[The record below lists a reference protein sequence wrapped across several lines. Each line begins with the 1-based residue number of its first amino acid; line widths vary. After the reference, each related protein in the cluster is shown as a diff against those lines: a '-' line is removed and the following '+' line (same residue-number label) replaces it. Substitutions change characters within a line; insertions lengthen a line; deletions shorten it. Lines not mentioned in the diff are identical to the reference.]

1 MDGSMDGGSGG
12 SQEAALGLRDS
23 RSKAGKAS
31 LADTV
36 AEAVAQSESS
46 ISTAAVSTSLA
57 AVVTLED
64 DLRYFPETLGSL
76 LKQTVLPSEIFLA
89 YCGQVHTPHVASGS
103 RHNITVQAHD
113 GMVKIRV
120 IPVKAGSFIAAV
132 DGALNYARD
141 NGMISNRV
149 RQLLLLHDD
158 SRPVGEQYIEAL
170 TEVQRNNPSASVIG
184 TKQMDWEGEALHNA
198 GYYAAPGHR
207 VNSLVVDGEQDQEQ
221 YDSRSDVFAVSLS
234 GALVDM
240 DMWLHASDGN
250 YPFGTFG
257 QSRDFCRRMCLGGG
271 RVIIAP
277 QVKTAHLRARFE
289 GLRTQKGQPAG
300 RGSGSP
306 VPSYG
311 AQTKARDTYYYSDIS
326 VIRWPVSWLWKWL
339 GSFILFA
346 KLLGRKQV
354 YQACVELCAPW
365 RDLGNIFTMISARM
379 KVASH
384 SRVSARDISL
394 LSVSR
399 DRVKSWDDRVRA
411 FSDEG
416 SNTVLDPL
424 ARAHL
429 RTRKHIRYTWAAI
442 MAAVMLAVGLA
453 VNFGI
458 LRAAFTGSV
467 LSSVSLTPSGAT
479 LGQLARS
486 ATSYWSYAS
495 GLGAHAAPAPFS
507 LVLLLMSLVTLGH
520 VEYAP
525 TVIILL
531 AAPCAA
537 LSFWALAG
545 TVTRSNAVRIT
556 AGCAWAAGGMFMGFY
571 SLGNLPLLVSSVFL
585 PASVAFTLKALGMY
599 RTEEPETPAPS
610 AQNGACA
617 ALCFMAAALCEP
629 QLMIVWA
636 VSCAAFALFARSHKS
651 YLLLIPIPALAA
663 LLPTVIDVIRYW
675 DKGAWR
681 QIFIDVNTAS
691 PAAAGNSSATSL
703 LGQIRAVF
711 SPGHFTGGG
720 AVSAAALWAAA
731 IGFAAI
737 AVLSA
742 ISLFL
747 PIVLRASRMMWS
759 LMLGGA
765 LTAVLSSRV
774 TIAVDAQGYSK
785 GSVMP
790 GLMVIL
796 LGMLACTCMA
806 AGTGVKTFT
815 AFSRRITSEGTVEPA
830 AVLNPA
836 VLAGRGVIAV
846 ILALC
851 SAAWAWSG
859 FAAPAAP
866 GRITA
871 SRNQLPAVVQ
881 DYLASNPAR
890 RILAVDAS
898 VAQDLT
904 YHSMATSRGDILD
917 INPSIQAQSVS
928 YRLGQKV
935 SPSVQAAEDTG
946 RKISSALSLLI
957 AGASS
962 SAVDQLSS
970 LGFGVIYIVH
980 TAEDGSAQ
988 LISHLIASNGTESVV
1003 STAQGTYIRFS
1014 VDDTNTH
1021 GISLSQETR
1030 YSRSPWRY
1038 AWIAV
1043 MAVTLIIY
1051 CIVAFPR
1058 RNRYSQEQA

>member
-1 MDGSMDGGSGG
+1 MDGSMAGGNGG
-12 SQEAALGLRDS
+12 SQEAVRGMRDS
-23 RSKAGKAS
+23 GSEVGKAS

-36 AEAVAQSESS
+36 AEAVAQSEN
-46 ISTAAVSTSLA
+46 STRAATVSTSLA

-64 DLRYFPETLGSL
+64 DLRYFPETLVSL
-76 LKQTVLPSEIFLA
+76 LRQTVLPSEIFLA
-89 YCGQVHTPHVASGS
+89 YCGQAHISHIASGS
-103 RHNITVQAHD
+103 CRNIMVPAH
-113 GMVKIRV
+113 GGTVKIRV

-141 NGMISNRV
+141 NGIISNRV

-158 SRPVGEQYIEAL
+158 SRPVGEQYIESL
-170 TEVQRNNPSASVIG
+170 TEAQRNNPSASVIG
-184 TKQMDWEGEALHNA
+184 TKQMGWNGETLHNA

-240 DMWLHASDGN
+240 DVWLHASDGN

-257 QSRDFCRRMCLGGG
+257 QSRDFCRRVCLGGG
-271 RVIIAP
+271 RVIIAS

-289 GLRTQKGQPAG
+289 GMRTQKGQPAG
-300 RGSGSP
+300 HGSGAP

-311 AQTKARDTYYYSDIS
+311 AQAKARDTYYYSDIS
-326 VIRWPVSWLWKWL
+326 VIRWLLSWFWKWL
-339 GSFILFA
+339 SSFILFA

-354 YQACVELCAPW
+354 YQACVEMCAPW

-379 KVASH
+379 RVASH
-384 SRVSARDISL
+384 SRVSARDLSL

-399 DRVKSWDDRVRA
+399 DRVKSWNDRVRA

-424 ARAHL
+424 AKAHL
-429 RTRKHIRYTWAAI
+429 RARKRIRYTWAAI

-467 LSSVSLTPSGAT
+467 LSSGSLTPSGAT

-507 LVLLLMSLVTLGH
+507 LVLLIMSLVTLGH

-531 AAPCAA
+531 TAPCAA

-599 RTEEPETPAPS
+599 RTEEPERPAPS

-691 PAAAGNSSATSL
+691 PAAAGSSATSL
-703 LGQIRAVF
+703 LGQMRAVF
-711 SPGHFTGGG
+711 SPGNFTGGG
-720 AVSAAALWAAA
+720 AVSAAVLWAAV
-731 IGFAAI
+731 IGFAVV
-737 AVLSA
+737 AVLSVV
-742 ISLFL
+742 SLFL

-765 LTAVLSSRV
+765 LAAVLSSRV
-774 TIAVDAQGYSK
+774 TIAVDAGGYSK

-796 LGMLACTCMA
+796 LGMLTCACMA

-815 AFSRRITSEGTVEPA
+815 AFSRRITSEGTVESA

-871 SRNQLPAVVQ
+871 SQNQLPAVVQ

-970 LGFGVIYIVH
+970 LGFGGIYVVH

-1021 GISLSQETR
+1021 GIALIQETR
-1030 YSRSPWRY
+1030 YSGSPWRY

>member
-1 MDGSMDGGSGG
+1 MDGSMAGGNGG
-12 SQEAALGLRDS
+12 PQEAVRGMRDS
-23 RSKAGKAS
+23 GSEVGKAS

-36 AEAVAQSESS
+36 AEAVAQSEN
-46 ISTAAVSTSLA
+46 STRAATVSTSLA

-64 DLRYFPETLGSL
+64 DLRYFPETLVSL
-76 LKQTVLPSEIFLA
+76 LRQTVLPSEIFLA
-89 YCGQVHTPHVASGS
+89 YCGQVHISHIASGS
-103 RHNITVQAHD
+103 CRNIMVPAH
-113 GMVKIRV
+113 GGTVKIRV

-141 NGMISNRV
+141 NGIISNRV

-158 SRPVGEQYIEAL
+158 SRPVGEQYIESL
-170 TEVQRNNPSASVIG
+170 TEAQRNNPSASVIG
-184 TKQMDWEGEALHNA
+184 TKQMGWDGETLHNA

-240 DMWLHASDGN
+240 DVWLHASDGN

-257 QSRDFCRRMCLGGG
+257 QSRDFCRRVCLGGG
-271 RVIIAP
+271 RAIIAP

-289 GLRTQKGQPAG
+289 GMRTQKGQPAG
-300 RGSGSP
+300 HGSGAP

-311 AQTKARDTYYYSDIS
+311 AQAKARDTYYYSDIS
-326 VIRWPVSWLWKWL
+326 VIRWPLSWFWKWL
-339 GSFILFA
+339 SSFILFA

-379 KVASH
+379 RVASH
-384 SRVSARDISL
+384 SRVSARDLSL

-416 SNTVLDPL
+416 SNIVLDPL
-424 ARAHL
+424 AKAHL
-429 RTRKHIRYTWAAI
+429 RARKRIRYTWAAI

-479 LGQLARS
+479 LGQLVRS

-507 LVLLLMSLVTLGH
+507 LVLLIMSLVILGH

-599 RTEEPETPAPS
+599 RTEEPERPAPS

-691 PAAAGNSSATSL
+691 PAAAGSSATSL
-703 LGQIRAVF
+703 LGQMRAVF
-711 SPGHFTGGG
+711 SPGNFTGGG
-720 AVSAAALWAAA
+720 AVSAAVLWAAA
-731 IGFAAI
+731 IGFAVI
-737 AVLSA
+737 AVLSVV
-742 ISLFL
+742 SLFL

-765 LTAVLSSRV
+765 LAAVLSSRV
-774 TIAVDAQGYSK
+774 TIAVDAGGYSK

-796 LGMLACTCMA
+796 LGMLACACMT

-815 AFSRRITSEGTVEPA
+815 AFSRRITSEGTIESA

-871 SRNQLPAVVQ
+871 SRDQLPAVVQ

-890 RILAVDAS
+890 RVLAVDAS

-970 LGFGVIYIVH
+970 LGFGGIYVVH

-1021 GISLSQETR
+1021 GISLSRETM

>member
-1 MDGSMDGGSGG
+1 MDGSMAGGNGG
-12 SQEAALGLRDS
+12 SQEAVRGMRDS
-23 RSKAGKAS
+23 GSEVGKAS

-36 AEAVAQSESS
+36 AEAVAQSEN
-46 ISTAAVSTSLA
+46 STRAATVSTSLA

-64 DLRYFPETLGSL
+64 DLRYFPETLVSL
-76 LKQTVLPSEIFLA
+76 LRQTVLPSEIFLA
-89 YCGQVHTPHVASGS
+89 YCGQVHISHIASGS
-103 RHNITVQAHD
+103 CRNIMVPAH
-113 GMVKIRV
+113 GGTVKIRV

-141 NGMISNRV
+141 NGIISNRV

-158 SRPVGEQYIEAL
+158 SRPVGEQYIESL
-170 TEVQRNNPSASVIG
+170 TEAQRNNPSASVIG
-184 TKQMDWEGEALHNA
+184 TKQMGWDGETLHNA

-240 DMWLHASDGN
+240 DVWLHASDGN

-257 QSRDFCRRMCLGGG
+257 QSRDFCRRVCLGGG

-289 GLRTQKGQPAG
+289 GMRTQKGQPAG
-300 RGSGSP
+300 HGSGAP

-311 AQTKARDTYYYSDIS
+311 AQAKARDTYYYSDIS
-326 VIRWPVSWLWKWL
+326 VIRWPLSWFWKWL

-354 YQACVELCAPW
+354 YQACVEMCAPW

-379 KVASH
+379 RVASH
-384 SRVSARDISL
+384 SRVSARDLSL

-399 DRVKSWDDRVRA
+399 DRVKSWNDRVRA

-424 ARAHL
+424 AKAHL
-429 RTRKHIRYTWAAI
+429 RARKRIRYTWAAI

-458 LRAAFTGSV
+458 LLAAFTGSV
-467 LSSVSLTPSGAT
+467 LSSASLTPSGAT

-495 GLGAHAAPAPFS
+495 GLGAHAAPTPFS
-507 LVLLLMSLVTLGH
+507 LVLLIMSLIALGH

-556 AGCAWAAGGMFMGFY
+556 AGCAWVAGGMFMGFY

-599 RTEEPETPAPS
+599 RTEEPERPAPS

-691 PAAAGNSSATSL
+691 PAAAGGSATSL
-703 LGQIRAVF
+703 LGQMRALF

-720 AVSAAALWAAA
+720 AVLAAVLWAAA
-731 IGFAAI
+731 VGFAVV
-737 AVLSA
+737 AVLSVV
-742 ISLFL
+742 SLFL

-765 LTAVLSSRV
+765 LAAVLSSRV
-774 TIAVDAQGYSK
+774 TIAVDAGGYSK

-796 LGMLACTCMA
+796 LGMLACACMA

-815 AFSRRITSEGTVEPA
+815 AFSRRITSEGTVESA

-836 VLAGRGVIAV
+836 VLAGRGVIAA

-871 SRNQLPAVVQ
+871 SQNQLPAVVQ

-890 RILAVDAS
+890 RVLAVDAS

-970 LGFGVIYIVH
+970 LGFGGIYIVH

>member
-1 MDGSMDGGSGG
+1 MDGSMAGGNGG
-12 SQEAALGLRDS
+12 PQEAVRGMRDS
-23 RSKAGKAS
+23 GSEVGKAS

-36 AEAVAQSESS
+36 AEAVAQSEN
-46 ISTAAVSTSLA
+46 STRAATVSTSLA

-64 DLRYFPETLGSL
+64 DLRYFPETLVSL
-76 LKQTVLPSEIFLA
+76 LRQTVLPSEIFLA
-89 YCGQVHTPHVASGS
+89 YCGQVHISHIASGS
-103 RHNITVQAHD
+103 CRNIMVPAH
-113 GMVKIRV
+113 GGTVKIRV

-141 NGMISNRV
+141 NGIISNRV

-158 SRPVGEQYIEAL
+158 SRPVGEQYIESL
-170 TEVQRNNPSASVIG
+170 TEAQRNNPSASVIG
-184 TKQMDWEGEALHNA
+184 TKQMGWDGETLHNA

-240 DMWLHASDGN
+240 DVWLHASDGN

-257 QSRDFCRRMCLGGG
+257 QSRDFCRRVCLGGG
-271 RVIIAP
+271 RAIIAP

-289 GLRTQKGQPAG
+289 GMRTQKGQPAG
-300 RGSGSP
+300 HGSGAP

-311 AQTKARDTYYYSDIS
+311 AQAKARDTYYYSDVS
-326 VIRWPVSWLWKWL
+326 VIRWPLSWFWKWL
-339 GSFILFA
+339 SSFILFA

-379 KVASH
+379 RVASH
-384 SRVSARDISL
+384 SRVSARDLSL

-416 SNTVLDPL
+416 SNIVLDPL
-424 ARAHL
+424 AKAHL
-429 RTRKHIRYTWAAI
+429 RARKRIRYTWAAI

-479 LGQLARS
+479 LGQLVRS

-507 LVLLLMSLVTLGH
+507 LVLLIMSLVILGH

-599 RTEEPETPAPS
+599 RTEEPERPAPS

-691 PAAAGNSSATSL
+691 PAAAGSSATSL
-703 LGQIRAVF
+703 LGQMRAVF
-711 SPGHFTGGG
+711 SPGNFTGGG
-720 AVSAAALWAAA
+720 AVSAAVLWAAA
-731 IGFAAI
+731 IGFAVI
-737 AVLSA
+737 AVLSVV
-742 ISLFL
+742 SLFL

-765 LTAVLSSRV
+765 LAAVLSSRV
-774 TIAVDAQGYSK
+774 TIAVDAGGYSK

-796 LGMLACTCMA
+796 LGMLACACMT

-815 AFSRRITSEGTVEPA
+815 AFSRRITSEGTVESA

-871 SRNQLPAVVQ
+871 SRDQLPAVVQ

-890 RILAVDAS
+890 RVLAVDAS

-970 LGFGVIYIVH
+970 LGFGGIYVVH

-1021 GISLSQETR
+1021 GISLSRETM

>member
-1 MDGSMDGGSGG
+1 MDGSMAGGNGG
-12 SQEAALGLRDS
+12 SQEAVRGMRDS
-23 RSKAGKAS
+23 GSEVGKAS

-36 AEAVAQSESS
+36 AEAVAQSEN
-46 ISTAAVSTSLA
+46 STRAATVSTSLA

-64 DLRYFPETLGSL
+64 DLRYFPETLVSL
-76 LKQTVLPSEIFLA
+76 LRQTVLPSEIFLA
-89 YCGQVHTPHVASGS
+89 YCGQAHISHIASGS
-103 RHNITVQAHD
+103 CRNIMVPAH
-113 GMVKIRV
+113 GGTVKIRV

-141 NGMISNRV
+141 NGIISNRV

-158 SRPVGEQYIEAL
+158 SRPVGEQYIESL
-170 TEVQRNNPSASVIG
+170 TEAQRNNPSASVIG
-184 TKQMDWEGEALHNA
+184 TKQMGWNGETLHNA

-240 DMWLHASDGN
+240 DVWLHASDGN

-257 QSRDFCRRMCLGGG
+257 QSRDFCRRVCLGGG
-271 RVIIAP
+271 RVIIAS

-289 GLRTQKGQPAG
+289 GMRTQKGQPAG
-300 RGSGSP
+300 HGSGAS

-311 AQTKARDTYYYSDIS
+311 AQAKARDTYYYSDIS
-326 VIRWPVSWLWKWL
+326 VIRWLLSWFWKWL

-354 YQACVELCAPW
+354 YQACVEMCAPW

-379 KVASH
+379 RVASH
-384 SRVSARDISL
+384 SRVSARDLSL

-399 DRVKSWDDRVRA
+399 DRVKSWNDRVRA

-424 ARAHL
+424 AKAHL
-429 RTRKHIRYTWAAI
+429 RARKRIRYTWAAI

-467 LSSVSLTPSGAT
+467 LSSASLTPSGAT

-507 LVLLLMSLVTLGH
+507 LVLLIMSLVTLGH

-531 AAPCAA
+531 TAPCAA

-556 AGCAWAAGGMFMGFY
+556 AGCAWVAGGMFMGFY

-599 RTEEPETPAPS
+599 RTEEPERPAPS

-617 ALCFMAAALCEP
+617 ALCFMAAVLCEP

-681 QIFIDVNTAS
+681 QIFMDVNTAS
-691 PAAAGNSSATSL
+691 PAAAGSSATSL
-703 LGQIRAVF
+703 LGQMRAVF

-720 AVSAAALWAAA
+720 AVLAAVLWAAV
-731 IGFAAI
+731 IGFAVV
-737 AVLSA
+737 AVLSVV
-742 ISLFL
+742 SLFL

-765 LTAVLSSRV
+765 LAAVLSSRV
-774 TIAVDAQGYSK
+774 TIAVDAGGYSK

-790 GLMVIL
+790 GLMVIF
-796 LGMLACTCMA
+796 LGMLACACMA

-815 AFSRRITSEGTVEPA
+815 AFSRRITSEGTVESA

-851 SAAWAWSG
+851 SAAWSWSG

-871 SRNQLPAVVQ
+871 SQNQLPAVVQ

-890 RILAVDAS
+890 RVLAVDAS

-917 INPSIQAQSVS
+917 INPSVQAQSVS

-970 LGFGVIYIVH
+970 LGFGGIYVVH

-1030 YSRSPWRY
+1030 YSGSPWRY

>member
-1 MDGSMDGGSGG
+1 MDGSMAGGNGG
-12 SQEAALGLRDS
+12 PQEAVRGMRDS
-23 RSKAGKAS
+23 GSEVGKAS

-36 AEAVAQSESS
+36 AEAVAQSEN
-46 ISTAAVSTSLA
+46 STRAATVSTSLA

-64 DLRYFPETLGSL
+64 DLRYFPETLVSL
-76 LKQTVLPSEIFLA
+76 LRQTVLPSEIFLA
-89 YCGQVHTPHVASGS
+89 YCGQVHISHIASGS
-103 RHNITVQAHD
+103 CRNIMVPAH
-113 GMVKIRV
+113 GGTVKIRV

-141 NGMISNRV
+141 NGIISNRV

-158 SRPVGEQYIEAL
+158 SRPVGEQYIESL
-170 TEVQRNNPSASVIG
+170 TEAQRNNPSASVIG
-184 TKQMDWEGEALHNA
+184 TKQMGWDGETLHNA

-240 DMWLHASDGN
+240 DVWLHASDGN

-257 QSRDFCRRMCLGGG
+257 QSRDFCRRVCLGGG
-271 RVIIAP
+271 RAIIAP

-289 GLRTQKGQPAG
+289 GMRTQKGQPAG
-300 RGSGSP
+300 HGSGAP

-311 AQTKARDTYYYSDIS
+311 AQAKARDTYYYSDIS
-326 VIRWPVSWLWKWL
+326 VIRWPLSWFWKWL
-339 GSFILFA
+339 SSFILFA

-379 KVASH
+379 RVASH
-384 SRVSARDISL
+384 SRVSARDLSL

-416 SNTVLDPL
+416 SNIVLDPL
-424 ARAHL
+424 AKAHL
-429 RTRKHIRYTWAAI
+429 RARKRIRYTWAAI

-479 LGQLARS
+479 LGQLVRS

-507 LVLLLMSLVTLGH
+507 LVLLIMSLVILGH

-599 RTEEPETPAPS
+599 RTEEPERPAPS

-691 PAAAGNSSATSL
+691 PAAAGSSATSL
-703 LGQIRAVF
+703 LGQMRAVF
-711 SPGHFTGGG
+711 SPGNFTGGG
-720 AVSAAALWAAA
+720 AVSAAVLWAAA
-731 IGFAAI
+731 IGFAVI
-737 AVLSA
+737 AVLSVV
-742 ISLFL
+742 SLFL

-765 LTAVLSSRV
+765 LAAVLSSRV
-774 TIAVDAQGYSK
+774 TIAVDAGGYSK

-796 LGMLACTCMA
+796 LGMLACACMT

-815 AFSRRITSEGTVEPA
+815 AFSRRITSEGTVESA

-871 SRNQLPAVVQ
+871 SRDQLPAVVQ

-890 RILAVDAS
+890 RVLAIDAS

-970 LGFGVIYIVH
+970 LGFGGIYVVH

-1021 GISLSQETR
+1021 GISLSRETM

>member
-1 MDGSMDGGSGG
+1 MDGSMAGGNGG
-12 SQEAALGLRDS
+12 SQEAVRGMRDS
-23 RSKAGKAS
+23 GSEVGKAS

-36 AEAVAQSESS
+36 AEAVAQSEN
-46 ISTAAVSTSLA
+46 STRAATVSTSLA

-64 DLRYFPETLGSL
+64 DLRYFPETLVSL
-76 LKQTVLPSEIFLA
+76 LRQTVLPSEIFLA
-89 YCGQVHTPHVASGS
+89 YCGQVHISHIASGS
-103 RHNITVQAHD
+103 CRNIMVPAH
-113 GMVKIRV
+113 GGTVKIRV

-141 NGMISNRV
+141 NGIISNRV

-158 SRPVGEQYIEAL
+158 SRPVGEQYIESL
-170 TEVQRNNPSASVIG
+170 TEAQRNNPSASVIG
-184 TKQMDWEGEALHNA
+184 TKQMGWNGETLHNA

-240 DMWLHASDGN
+240 DVWLHASDGN

-257 QSRDFCRRMCLGGG
+257 QSRDFCRRVCLGGG

-289 GLRTQKGQPAG
+289 GMRTQKGQPAG
-300 RGSGSP
+300 HGSGAS

-311 AQTKARDTYYYSDIS
+311 AQAKARDTYYYSDIS
-326 VIRWPVSWLWKWL
+326 VIRWPLSWFWKWL

-354 YQACVELCAPW
+354 YQACVEMCAPW

-379 KVASH
+379 RVASH
-384 SRVSARDISL
+384 SRVSARDLSL

-424 ARAHL
+424 AKAHL
-429 RTRKHIRYTWAAI
+429 RARKRIRYTWAAI

-458 LRAAFTGSV
+458 LRAAFIGSI

-507 LVLLLMSLVTLGH
+507 LVLLIMSLIALGH

-599 RTEEPETPAPS
+599 RTEEPERPAPS

-691 PAAAGNSSATSL
+691 PAAAGGSATSL
-703 LGQIRAVF
+703 LGQMRAVF
-711 SPGHFTGGG
+711 SPEHFTGGG
-720 AVSAAALWAAA
+720 AVLAAVLWAAV
-731 IGFAAI
+731 IGFAVV
-737 AVLSA
+737 AVLSVV
-742 ISLFL
+742 SLFL

-765 LTAVLSSRV
+765 LAAVLSSRV
-774 TIAVDAQGYSK
+774 TIAVDAGGYSK

-796 LGMLACTCMA
+796 LGMLACACMA

-815 AFSRRITSEGTVEPA
+815 AFSRRITSEGTVESA

-935 SPSVQAAEDTG
+935 SPSVQTAEDTG

-970 LGFGVIYIVH
+970 LGFGGIYVVH

-1021 GISLSQETR
+1021 GIALSQETR

>member
-1 MDGSMDGGSGG
+1 MDGSMAGGNGG
-12 SQEAALGLRDS
+12 PQEAVRGMRDS
-23 RSKAGKAS
+23 GSEVGKAS

-36 AEAVAQSESS
+36 AEAVAQSEN
-46 ISTAAVSTSLA
+46 STRAATVSTSLA

-64 DLRYFPETLGSL
+64 DLRYFPETLVSL
-76 LKQTVLPSEIFLA
+76 LRQTVLPSEIFLA
-89 YCGQVHTPHVASGS
+89 YCGQVHISHIASGS
-103 RHNITVQAHD
+103 CRNIMVPAH
-113 GMVKIRV
+113 GGTVKIRV

-141 NGMISNRV
+141 NGIISNRV

-158 SRPVGEQYIEAL
+158 SRPVGEQYIESL
-170 TEVQRNNPSASVIG
+170 TEAQRNNPSASVIG
-184 TKQMDWEGEALHNA
+184 TKQMGWDGETLHNA

-207 VNSLVVDGEQDQEQ
+207 VNSLVGDGEQDQEQ

-240 DMWLHASDGN
+240 DVWLHASDGN

-257 QSRDFCRRMCLGGG
+257 QSRDFCRRVCLGGG

-289 GLRTQKGQPAG
+289 GMRTQKGQPAG
-300 RGSGSP
+300 HGSGAP

-311 AQTKARDTYYYSDIS
+311 AQAKARDTYYYSDIS
-326 VIRWPVSWLWKWL
+326 VIRWPLSWFWKWL
-339 GSFILFA
+339 SSFILFA

-354 YQACVELCAPW
+354 YQACVEMCAPW

-379 KVASH
+379 RVVSH
-384 SRVSARDISL
+384 SRVSARDLSL

-399 DRVKSWDDRVRA
+399 DRVKSWNDRVRA

-424 ARAHL
+424 AKAHL
-429 RTRKHIRYTWAAI
+429 RTRKRIRYTWATI

-467 LSSVSLTPSGAT
+467 LSSASLTPSGAT

-495 GLGAHAAPAPFS
+495 GLGAHAAPTPFS
-507 LVLLLMSLVTLGH
+507 LVLLIMSLVTLGH

-531 AAPCAA
+531 TAPCAA

-556 AGCAWAAGGMFMGFY
+556 AGCAWVAGGMFMGFY

-599 RTEEPETPAPS
+599 RTEDPERPAPS

-617 ALCFMAAALCEP
+617 ALCFMAAVLCEP

-681 QIFIDVNTAS
+681 QIFMDVNTAS
-691 PAAAGNSSATSL
+691 PAAAGSSSGMSL
-703 LGQIRAVF
+703 LGQIRALF

-720 AVSAAALWAAA
+720 AVLAAVLWAAA
-731 IGFAAI
+731 VGFAVV
-737 AVLSA
+737 AVLSVV
-742 ISLFL
+742 SLFL

-765 LTAVLSSRV
+765 LAAVLSSRV
-774 TIAVDAQGYSK
+774 TIAVDAGGYSK

-796 LGMLACTCMA
+796 LGMLACACMA

-815 AFSRRITSEGTVEPA
+815 AFSRRITSEGTVESA

-836 VLAGRGVIAV
+836 VLAGRGVIAA

-871 SRNQLPAVVQ
+871 SQNQLPAVVQ

-890 RILAVDAS
+890 RVLAVDAS

-970 LGFGVIYIVH
+970 LGFGGIYIVH